1 MGAIVAALLVGF
13 ILGLGG
19 ATLFNQGADGDGAGD
34 DVFAGGV
41 DESRYQAVILTNDK
55 VYFGKISAKSPEFYE
70 LRNAFFLRETR
81 EGEDGEPVRTLLPVN
96 REIHAPENSMLI
108 RRDEVVLI
116 ENLAED
122 SPLLAEIARQ
132 EG

>member
-1 MGAIVAALLVGF
+1 MAALVVGLIVGF
-13 ILGLGG
+13 GG
-19 ATLFNQGADGDGAGD
+19 ATLFNQGADGDFAGD
-34 DVFAGGV
+34 DVFAGAV
-41 DESRYQAVILTNDK
+41 DPSRYQAVILSNDK

-70 LRNAFFLRETR
+70 LKNAFFLRETR
-81 EGEDGEPVRTLLPVN
+81 EGEDAEPVRALLPVN

-108 RRDEVVLI
+108 RREEVVLI

-122 SPLLAEIARQ
+122 SPLLEEIARQ